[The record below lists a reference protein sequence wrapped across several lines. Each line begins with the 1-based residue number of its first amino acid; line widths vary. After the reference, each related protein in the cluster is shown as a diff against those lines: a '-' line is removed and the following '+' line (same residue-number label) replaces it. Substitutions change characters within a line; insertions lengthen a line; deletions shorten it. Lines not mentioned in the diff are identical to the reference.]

1 MLPVRWSSPITT
13 TTSTCLCFHK
23 MVNFWQPWNPKWNM
37 HNVLTLVLW
46 TMDLSFWPPKTIGCI
61 SIDTYRCHL
70 SVCEENY
77 ENIGRGR
84 PNGLSHAPLFW
95 KLLAPAIETS
105 LKQPKSASKQIT
117 NKQTNTNI
125 LITLKAFDRLTT
137 TPIQPLSPSYILLQF
152 ICLSL

>member
-37 HNVLTLVLW
+37 PNVLTLVLW

-70 SVCEENY
+70 SVCEENLWRY
-77 ENIGRGR
+77 RAWQAQRIKPR
-84 PNGLSHAPLFW
+84 PPV
-95 KLLAPAIETS
+95 
-105 LKQPKSASKQIT
+105 LKIVSPRYWNQLKTAQKRKQT
-117 NKQTNTNI
+117 NYKQTNTNI